1 MAPVNI
7 DSFNLSS
14 GDILAERF
22 TVIERLGSGSEGEVY
37 KVEEAYTKK
46 IRAVKLF
53 YPHAN
58 KGFKVSARYA
68 QKLDKLRQCPI
79 VMDCLSH
86 EVIILDHME
95 VACLV
100 SEYIDGEIL
109 HDFVERQRG
118 SRLSVFPAVHLLH
131 AIVEGVEPI
140 HQLGEYHGDL
150 HIENI
155 LIQRMGM
162 TFDLKII
169 DLHHWG
175 DSKKENR
182 AEDIVK
188 VIHMFYD
195 FLGGAKRYS
204 KLPDS
209 LKEIICGLKRTLIL
223 KKFRTMSELK
233 WHLEETDFSDAI

>member
-1 MAPVNI
+1 MASI
-7 DSFNLSS
+7 KLSGFDVS
-14 GDILAERF
+14 EGASLAGRF
-22 TVIERLGSGSEGEVY
+22 TVVDRLGAGTEGEVY
-37 KVEEAYTKK
+37 EVIEAYTKK
-46 IRAVKLF
+46 VRAVKLF

-58 KGFKVSARYA
+58 KGYRVSARYA
-68 QKLDKLRQCPI
+68 QKLDKLRDCPI

-86 EVIILDHME
+86 EVIQVGEFE

-118 SRLSVFPAVHLLH
+118 ARLTVFPALHLLH

-182 AEDIVK
+182 DEDIVK

-204 KLPDS
+204 KLPQS
-209 LKEIICGLKRTLIL
+209 LKDIICGLKRGLIL
-223 KKFRTMSELK
+223 SKFRSMSELRI
-233 WHLEETDFSDAI
+233 HLEETEFSDAL